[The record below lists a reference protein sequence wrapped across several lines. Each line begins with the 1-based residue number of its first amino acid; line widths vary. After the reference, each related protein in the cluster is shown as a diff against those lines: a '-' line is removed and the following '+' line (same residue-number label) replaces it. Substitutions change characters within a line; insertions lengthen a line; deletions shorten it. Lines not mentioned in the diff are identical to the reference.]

1 MQRRYVEQKKQ
12 QQDRLQKM
20 EAIKERL
27 RRIVTEQEEEY
38 RARQVEHDEQDD
50 VYSVMH
56 PVLEEINREQLAAI
70 NSFAQECSDIRQER
84 HAAILEAIRRR

>member
-38 RARQVEHDEQDD
+38 RARQVEHDEQG
-50 VYSVMH
+50 SLH
-56 PVLEEINREQLAAI
+56 LLGPLI
-70 NSFAQECSDIRQER
+70 
-84 HAAILEAIRRR
+84 